1 MIEIPCMV
9 DCYFRDDM
17 PTKLLKYPII
27 LKMCQ
32 LKLIYQKES
41 DSYNLHKNKILNHLN
56 YLNLVVNIAKFRIT
70 LHSWVTSRFE
80 WEIRLWQNFRS
91 LESMINQPV
100 TKLTRIRHVT
110 NLTRIWHALIWSSQT
125 DARISNTVLYL
136 GLLFLIFNY

>member
-41 DSYNLHKNKILNHLN
+41 DSYNLRKNKILNHLN

-100 TKLTRIRHVT
+100 TKLTRIRH
-110 NLTRIWHALIWSSQT
+110 ALIWSSQT
-125 DARISNTVLYL
+125 DAPISNIVLYL